1 MDAQTQDVVRQIL
14 LKLGGLESSVARQ
27 DETLKAVQ
35 DSLLAVQGDAK
46 DAQQEAKTNQARVED
61 NLRSQQDELCDDTFS
76 YLTTRVLGLLHLLGL
91 GEVQVEV
98 HSYDGAVDTID
109 RRYALTLLE
118 E

>member
-1 MDAQTQDVVRQIL
+1 MPMRVAAALVKMATQKSLKSSSRPAQ
-14 LKLGGLESSVARQ
+14 
-27 DETLKAVQ
+27 
-35 DSLLAVQGDAK
+35 
-46 DAQQEAKTNQARVED
+46 
-61 NLRSQQDELCDDTFS
+61 LCMTMEVFYYTFS
-76 YLTTRVLGLLHLLGL
+76 NLTTRVLGLLHLLGL